1 MRFWSGMLG
10 LTVAAVAIASI
21 GVAAGKSKK
30 EKAPDAPQTRNPK
43 DLQIVDCLLPGQ
55 IRKLGAQQTYMSRR
69 RPTRTTALDCEIRG
83 GEYVAYDRADY
94 KTALH
99 VWLET
104 AEAGDAQAQYYV
116 GEIYEKGLGV
126 PPDYVQ
132 AAAWYRK
139 AADQGLAQAQ
149 INLGFLC
156 EKGLGVPQDS
166 RQALEWYRKATGV
179 SGVIMLDSE
188 VEAVQQ
194 ELSEANRKIEAAK
207 SESDAL
213 ERDLQATRR
222 DLESA
227 RASGKKSAAD
237 TAELE
242 TRVAALESKLGTDQ
256 KQIAA
261 LKESTKRYDIAG
273 PSIEILDSSA
283 VRSASAPKAEASSD
297 VVGRVEAPAGLAE
310 LTADGEKQSV
320 QEGGFFRF
328 HPKARRVT
336 LVAIDLQGKRGQ
348 LIHDLD
354 AMAAAPQAKPQ
365 RSGAKFGSYHALVI
379 GNANYLT
386 LPHLATA
393 ANDATAIKELLERRY
408 GFQVTLL
415 QDAKYLDV
423 LSALNALQKQ
433 LKESDNLIVY
443 YAGHGELDAASG
455 QGYWLPVDAAKE
467 NKTSWISSRELSMQ
481 LERLPAR
488 HVLVIADSC
497 YSGALT
503 RSALARRETA
513 TENEKAGWMADVA
526 SKRSRTALTSG
537 GLDPVL
543 DAGGGGHSIFA
554 RSLLDALA
562 RPADPLETYRVW
574 SSIKARV
581 MYETRSLRQQQVPE
595 YAPIQHAGHEGG
607 EFLFVPVKG

>member
-1 MRFWSGMLG
+1 VLG
-10 LTVAAVAIASI
+10 LAVLTVAIASI
-21 GVAAGKSKK
+21 GAAAGKSKK
-30 EKAPDAPQTRNPK
+30 EKAPEVPQVRNPK

-126 PPDYVQ
+126 APDYVQ

-188 VEAVQQ
+188 VEAVRQ
-194 ELSEANRKIEAAK
+194 ELTEANRKIDTAR
-207 SESDAL
+207 SESEAL
-213 ERDLQATRR
+213 ERELQSTRR

-227 RASGKKSAAD
+227 RASGKKSATD

-242 TRVAALESKLGTDQ
+242 KRVAALESKLGTDQ
-256 KQIAA
+256 KQIAT
-261 LKESTKRYDIAG
+261 LRESTKKYDIAG
-273 PSIEILDSSA
+273 PSIEIVDSSA
-283 VRSASAPKAEASSD
+283 VRSASAPKGEASGD

-320 QEGGFFRF
+320 EQGGFFRF
-328 HPKARRVT
+328 HPRARRVT
-336 LVAIDLQGKRGQ
+336 LIAVDLQGKRGQ
-348 LIHDLD
+348 LVHDLD
-354 AMAAAPQAKPQ
+354 AMAAAPQVKPK
-365 RSGAKFGSYHALVI
+365 SAAKFGSYHALVI
-379 GNANYLT
+379 GNANYQT

-393 ANDATAIKELLERRY
+393 ANDATAIKDLLERRY

-423 LSALNALQKQ
+423 LSALNGLQKQ
-433 LKESDNLIVY
+433 LKETDNLIVY
-443 YAGHGELDAASG
+443 YAGHGELDPASG
-455 QGYWLPVDAAKE
+455 QGYWLPVDAAKDS
-467 NKTSWISSRELSMQ
+467 KTSWISSRELSMQ

-503 RSALARRETA
+503 RSALARRDAA
-513 TENEKAGWMADVA
+513 TGNEKSGWMADVA

-574 SSIKARV
+574 STIKARV

>member
-1 MRFWSGMLG
+1 MRSLNGVLG
-10 LTVAAVAIASI
+10 LAVVTVILTSI
-21 GVAAGKSKK
+21 GDAGGARKPAK
-30 EKAPDAPQTRNPK
+30 EPGLQQVHNPQE
-43 DLQIVDCLLPGQ
+43 LQIVDCLLPGQ
-55 IRKLGAQQTYMSRR
+55 IRKLGTQQTYMSRR
-69 RPTRTTALDCEIRG
+69 RPMRTSALDCAIRG
-83 GEYVAYDRADY
+83 GEYVAYDRANY
-94 KTALH
+94 QTALH

-116 GEIYEKGLGV
+116 GEIYEKGLGIS
-126 PPDYVQ
+126 PDYVQ

-188 VEAVQQ
+188 VEAVRK
-194 ELSEANRKIEAAK
+194 ELTEANKKIETAR

-213 ERDLQATRR
+213 ERQLQDTRR

-227 RASGKKSAAD
+227 RVSGKKSATE
-237 TAELE
+237 TAALE
-242 TRVAALESKLGTDQ
+242 TRVATLESKLGADRT
-256 KQIAA
+256 QIAG
-261 LKESTKRYDIAG
+261 LRESTKRYDIAG
-273 PSIEILDSSA
+273 PSIEIVDASA
-283 VRSASAPKAEASSD
+283 VRSASAPKTDATGD

-310 LTADGEKQSV
+310 LTADGERQTV
-320 QEGGFFRF
+320 QDGGFFRF
-328 HPKARRVT
+328 HPRGRRVT
-336 LVAIDLQGKRGQ
+336 LVAVDLQGKRGQ
-348 LIHDLD
+348 LVHDLD
-354 AMAAAPQAKPQ
+354 AMAAAREATPRRA
-365 RSGAKFGSYHALVI
+365 AKFGTYHALVI
-379 GNANYLT
+379 GNANYLS

-393 ANDATAIKELLERRY
+393 ANDATVLKDLLERRY
-408 GFQVTLL
+408 GFRVTLL
-415 QDAKYLDV
+415 QDAKYLDI
-423 LSALNALQKQ
+423 LSAFSVLE
-433 LKESDNLIVY
+433 KELRENDNLIIY
-443 YAGHGELDAASG
+443 FAGHGELDPASG
-455 QGYWLPVDAAKE
+455 QGYWLPVDASKDS
-467 NKTSWISSRELSMQ
+467 KTNWMSSREVSMHLQ
-481 LERLPAR
+481 LLPAR

-503 RSALARRETA
+503 RSALARRETS
-513 TENEKAGWMADVA
+513 TEDGKSGWMADVA
-526 SKRSRTALTSG
+526 AKRSRTALTSG

-543 DAGGGGHSIFA
+543 DTGGGGHSIFA

-574 SSIKARV
+574 SSVKARV

-607 EFLFVPVKG
+607 EFFFVPVKG